1 MLADPIEDIVRK
13 INSLE
18 REVLAY
24 RSEKIKYDILNL
36 SATISLSSDQN
47 AWDIE
52 DRDVIFA
59 ASSAPRTINGIANGK
74 PGRVLY
80 VRAGGTSTI
89 TFTNQSGSA
98 SAANRIITPTSAS
111 ITIGNNHWAL
121 FIYGDGNAIAGASRW
136 FMIQPDA

>member
-1 MLADPIEDIVRK
+1 MLANALEDIVRK

-18 REVLAY
+18 HEFLAY

-36 SATISLSSDQN
+36 SASISLSSDQN

-59 ASSAPRTINGIANGK
+59 APSAPRTINGIANGK

-89 TFTNQSGSA
+89 TFTHQNASA
-98 SAANRIITPTSAS
+98 STTNRIITPTSAS

-121 FIYGDGNAIAGASRW
+121 FIYGDGNAISGASRW
-136 FMIQPDA
+136 FMVSPDA